1 MSLRILLL
9 SNAGWC
15 PSGYGIQAQSFIP
28 RLRAAGHELAVSA
41 FFGLQGGQLE
51 WEGIKHYPSGFQQ
64 FGNDV
69 VHLHAA
75 DFNADIVIA
84 LIDVWVL
91 RPDLHKLVRLVH
103 WAPIDHSPVPK
114 AVADRMRNAYAVMAY
129 SKFAVNELEKVG
141 INSYYIPLAV
151 DTQVFRPISNRRA
164 EIRARFGIP
173 DGSFVVGMV
182 AQNQSASFPTR
193 KGFERI
199 IPAMAELRRKGYRD
213 LLLYIHT
220 WPGTELGG
228 VQLIDMIRAFGAED
242 WVFLPRPDTFPM
254 GGLTRPQLAELYN
267 AFDLYA
273 CPSMAEGFGIPLVE
287 AAACGIPAIATN
299 FSSMP
304 ELVPSGWLIQPV
316 TRILTPLLSY
326 QALASEDSIA
336 ELISYAYGHPAELA
350 QESKKAIEFAQG
362 YDWDHI
368 IQEYWLPTLALI
380 EKRISGEMLNKQ
392 NASLSSATGIVEK
405 VDDITRMVG
414 SDLPPGGIPDITQTG
429 TPWP

>member
-75 DFNADIVIA
+75 DFGADIVIA
-84 LIDVWVL
+84 LIDAWVL
-91 RPDLHKLVRLVH
+91 RSDLHTLVRFVP
-103 WAPIDHSPVPK
+103 WAPIDHSPIPK
-114 AVADRMRNAYAVMAY
+114 PVAERLRNAWSVLAY
-129 SKFAVNELEKVG
+129 SKFAVRELEKIG
-141 INSYYIPLAV
+141 ITPHYIPLAV
-151 DTQVFRPISNRRA
+151 DTKVFKPMPERRS
-164 EIRARFGIP
+164 ENRARFGIP
-173 DGSFVVGMV
+173 EGAFVVGMV

-199 IPAMAELRRKGYRD
+199 IPAVADLRQNGYKD
-213 LLLYIHT
+213 LILYIHT
-220 WPGTELGG
+220 WPGVELGG
-228 VQLIDMIRAFGAED
+228 VPLIDVIRAFDAGD

-254 GGLTRPQLAELYN
+254 GGLSRPRLAELYN

-287 AAACGIPAIATN
+287 AAACGVPAMGTN
-299 FSSMP
+299 FSSIP
-304 ELVPSGWLIQPV
+304 ELIPSKWLIRPV
-316 TRILTPLLSY
+316 TRILTPLMSY
-326 QALASEDSIA
+326 QALASEDSIS
-336 ELISYAYGHPAELA
+336 ELIAYAYDHPAELA
-350 QESKKAIEFAQG
+350 DESVKAVQFAQE
-362 YDWDHI
+362 YDWDNIVSKH
-368 IQEYWLPTLALI
+368 WLPMLETL
-380 EKRISGEMLNKQ
+380 ETRIKSEMLSQKTSLLSG
-392 NASLSSATGIVEK
+392 ASGILESSSLGKDLEAQSVEIV
-405 VDDITRMVG
+405 
-414 SDLPPGGIPDITQTG
+414 P
-429 TPWP
+429 